1 MKLHETAS
9 VASLRLRDAL
19 HEENA
24 FSMSGRRMES
34 ASLGKSAGVPSPDP
48 SLFSEPKPSERRNEE
63 FLTLLREAEPSLSR
77 FARAMTRDAEA
88 ARDIVAETVAV
99 ALEKFE
105 TIANKQAFLS
115 FLLTIASRL
124 YKKKQWRLRFWGKY
138 DDNPERQAP
147 DPNAS
152 PELSADV
159 SALYEAMAKLPREQR
174 EALILFEINGL
185 SLEEVRAVQNCS
197 LSAVKSRLARGRQK
211 LADLLGVET

>member
-1 MKLHETAS
+1 MKLHESVS

-24 FSMSGRRMES
+24 FSTSGRQAER
-34 ASLGKSAGVPSPDP
+34 GKSSGEPAPTP
-48 SLFSEPKPSERRNEE
+48 SLFSETKRVERRNEE
-63 FLTLLREAEPSLSR
+63 FLTLLRDVEPSLSR
-77 FARAMTRDAEA
+77 FARAMTRDAET
-88 ARDIVAETVAV
+88 ARDIVAETVMI
-99 ALEKFE
+99 ALEKFD
-105 TIANKQAFLS
+105 TIANKQTFLS

-138 DDNPERQAP
+138 DDNPERQQP

-159 SALYEAMAKLPREQR
+159 SALYEAMATLPREQR

-185 SLEEVRAVQNCS
+185 SLEDVRAVQNCS

-211 LADLLGVET
+211 LAPVLGVES